1 MRLRITKIHS
11 MARYDAAL
19 QACGKARTFWS
30 RIGASDGKAYIL
42 LKNIRYV
49 LIDLTLLTKA

>member
-1 MRLRITKIHS
+1 MWESKDL
-11 MARYDAAL
+11 L
-19 QACGKARTFWS
+19 
-30 RIGASDGKAYIL
+30 IGIVQDASDSKAYIL